1 MQISFISPYKLIFLF
16 GITGLIVSLIA
27 SIVSYFID
35 YPDNLPDYFSSL
47 KSVYDKGKH
56 YKFFGE
62 IFLIWPLYA
71 FSNFMEMTFEILTI
85 YYLNPFYV
93 LMTNNV
99 YYIIS
104 ELISFLL
111 NLSSDGLAI
120 IQFILAEL
128 SEFFAISGYMIY
140 LEILELNFCGLNENL
155 RKRIIEKGEKEFK
168 QLKENISEEE
178 NDEDNQSADLN
189 NSKNYRIN

>member
-1 MQISFISPYKLIFLF
+1 
-16 GITGLIVSLIA
+16 
-27 SIVSYFID
+27 
-35 YPDNLPDYFSSL
+35 
-47 KSVYDKGKH
+47 
-56 YKFFGE
+56 
-62 IFLIWPLYA
+62 
-71 FSNFMEMTFEILTI
+71 MEMTFEILTI

-111 NLSSDGLAI
+111 NLSSEGLAI